1 MKIMT
6 CRLINGECIEEMQ
19 KLIDDGVKVDL
30 VLTDPPYSTT
40 ACKWDTIIPFK
51 PMWECITQLS
61 NPNTPTVLFA
71 TQPFITELIHSNI
84 SNFKYNL
91 IWDKHSISSPFL
103 GKYMPN
109 RVHEEIAVFYKKRPT
124 YNPQRVPQRHGGDRT
139 RTSEADMKFTD
150 SYSDCY
156 GVTTKKRHYYIDDGK
171 RQPQSIISQFPCQ
184 MQECVN
190 NKRFHPTQKPVAL
203 LKWLIK
209 TYTNKNDLVLDF
221 TMGSGSTGVACNE
234 TNRNFIGIEL
244 EEKYYQIAKE
254 RCKTYQT
261 KLEV

>member
-1 MKIMT
+1 MT

-30 VLTDPPYSTT
+30 VLTDPPYGTT
-40 ACKWDTIIPFK
+40 ACKWDNIIPFED
-51 PMWECITQLS
+51 MWKCLDGITYETSPIL
-61 NPNTPTVLFA
+61 LFG
-71 TQPFITELIHSNI
+71 TQPFISELIHSNI
-84 SNFKYNL
+84 HHFKYNL
-91 IWDKHSISSPFL
+91 IWDKHSISNPFL
-103 GKYMPN
+103 SKKQPL
-109 RVHEEIAVFYKKRPT
+109 RVHEELAMFYKKQPY
-124 YNPQRVPQRHGGDRT
+124 YNPQKVPQRWGGDQT
-139 RTSEADMKFTD
+139 RVSDAD
-150 SYSDCY
+150 
-156 GVTTKKRHYYIDDGK
+156 KKWHIHHSNVFGGKTPRSRYYVDDGT
-171 RQPQSIISQFPCQ
+171 RLPQTIISQFPCQ

-209 TYTNKNDLVLDF
+209 TYTNENDLVLDF

-244 EEKYYQIAKE
+244 DENYYQIAKE